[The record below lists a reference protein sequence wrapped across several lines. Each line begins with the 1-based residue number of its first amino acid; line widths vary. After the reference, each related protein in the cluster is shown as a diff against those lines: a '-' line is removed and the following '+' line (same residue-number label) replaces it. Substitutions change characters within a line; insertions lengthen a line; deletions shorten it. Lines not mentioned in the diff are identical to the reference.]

1 MEAKLI
7 NYLPLVVNTALDAGS
22 EILRV
27 YGSDISVEWKEDL
40 SPLTEA
46 DRKAHQIIETALS
59 STGIPVLSEEG
70 EKIAFSERHNWER
83 FWLVD
88 PLDGTRQFIN
98 RSGDFTVNIAL
109 IEAGVPVLGVI
120 YAPLRGTLYYGSEGT
135 GSFKLEGLKAG
146 GRLDWTALT
155 GTARQLPF
163 RNGRRPYSVVASQY
177 LSGPET
183 EAFIELKRK
192 QYGKVETTSV
202 GSSLKICLVA
212 EGSADVYPR
221 LAPTM
226 EWDTAAGHAIARF
239 AGCRVYDH
247 VTQAELSYNKEN
259 LRNPWFIVE
268 RPALAS

>member
-1 MEAKLI
+1 MN
-7 NYLPLVVNTALDAGS
+7 NYLPLIINAALNAGS
-22 EILRV
+22 EILNV
-27 YGSDISVEWKEDL
+27 YRSEISVEWKADL

-46 DRKAHQIIETALS
+46 DRRAHSIIETALLT
-59 STGIPVLSEEG
+59 TGIPVLSEEG
-70 EKIAFSERHNWER
+70 EAIAFSDRNDWER
-83 FWLVD
+83 FWMVD
-88 PLDGTRQFIN
+88 PLDGTRQFIS

-109 IEAGVPVLGVI
+109 IEGGRPVLGVI

-135 GSFKLEGLKAG
+135 GSFKLEGIRPG
-146 GRLDWTALT
+146 MPLDWPVIT
-155 GTARQLPF
+155 GSARQLPF
-163 RNGRRPYSVVASQY
+163 RNGRRSYSIVAGQY
-177 LSGPET
+177 FSGPET

-226 EWDTAAGHAIARF
+226 EWDTAAGHAIAKF

-247 VTQAELSYNKEN
+247 ATNAELSYNKEN

-268 RPALAS
+268 RPDFAAAVAS